1 MRSDLKYPMGGGTI
15 GCFPGGRSVYAHPS
29 SIRSASPLTFVLR
42 FAGAALLAAILA
54 FVAAPQGL
62 TAAPQPLITAIN
74 VRGNAHVPI
83 DRIGAVIRSQAGTP
97 LDQKQV
103 AADRAAILALG
114 FFTDVK
120 TDIRPTPGGIS
131 LNYIVI
137 ENPVVSKITFVGN
150 SHVTTDILSALMDT
164 TVGAVLNS
172 NTLRDDVTKINSYY
186 DKLGYIGTRHVTNIA
201 IAADGGVRLDIQEG
215 VTVSKV
221 VVTGDTVVP
230 PTAIVGAMKT
240 KTGTVFS
247 QQTFDSDLQA
257 ISKIY
262 TDLGLNIS
270 FDNNTGPDPN
280 NPGTIDVALCEVKV
294 GAVEIAGNSKTKDY
308 VIRRLLRVR
317 PGELITEARLKRDY
331 ELINSTQYF
340 KSVDLSTKPFGD
352 KCGYVTLVWTV
363 VEQRTGTASVGV
375 SYGGG
380 GQYGQGLSGNLGYS
394 EANINGT
401 GDGAQVSLQRGLH
414 ISDLS
419 FSVSVPYIHQFKP
432 DSVSFSI
439 FNHVVAEQPYPVYK
453 EAGNNPFFTIAQQG
467 GAVPSNPGTVGTG
480 TSGPCTAN
488 GSPCTNQF
496 ALYSTRQAGISISL
510 GHPTADY
517 TRVSFGASATRLSQE
532 FGASGFPKQFLDL
545 RGALVSPNQST
556 GIQGGSVQPGSSRL
570 FSLNTGLI
578 RDDRDDPLNPRY
590 GGTRSFSTEWSS
602 KAFGSNY
609 NYTKTDVDITRF
621 FPVKF
626 HSTLA
631 LHVNYG
637 FSSGGASLPY
647 NNLFSLTDQQLRN
660 TTFVFYGDREILGQA
675 ELRIPV
681 TADRKFTVA
690 FFADTG
696 DVPYVTPVVGPSP
709 SPTPI
714 PPCGAHCPPGRPISN
729 AVTYVEAPFKLQADF
744 GFGIRVQ
751 TPIVP
756 QPIRIDFAFGQGGHH
771 VSFGLSQSF

>member
-1 MRSDLKYPMGGGTI
+1 
-15 GCFPGGRSVYAHPS
+15 
-29 SIRSASPLTFVLR
+29 LTFVLR
-42 FAGAALLAAILA
+42 LAGVALFAAILA

-74 VRGNAHVPI
+74 VRGNAHVPV

-97 LDQKQV
+97 LDMKQV
-103 AADRAAILALG
+103 AADRTSILSLG

-120 TDIRPTPGGIS
+120 TDIRPTPGGVS

-137 ENPVVSKITFVGN
+137 ENPVVSKISFVGN
-150 SHVTTDILSALMDT
+150 SHVTSDILSALMDT
-164 TVGAVLNS
+164 TIGAVLNT

-186 DKLGYIGTRHVTNIA
+186 DKLGYIGTRHVSNIA

-215 VTVSKV
+215 VTVTKL
-221 VVTGDTVVP
+221 VVTGNTVI
-230 PTAIVGAMKT
+230 PTAAIIGSMKT
-240 KTGTVFS
+240 KPGTIFS
-247 QQTFDSDLQA
+247 QQTFGNDLQSV
-257 ISKIY
+257 SKIY

-280 NPGTIDVALCEVKV
+280 APGTIDVALCEVRV

-317 PGELITEARLKRDY
+317 PGELITEPRLKRDY

-352 KCGYVTLVWTV
+352 KCGFVTLVWTV

-401 GDGAQVSLQRGLH
+401 GDGAQISLQRGLH
-414 ISDLS
+414 VSDLS
-419 FSVSVPYIHQFKP
+419 LAFNVPYIHRFKP
-432 DSVSFSI
+432 DSVSLSV
-439 FNHVVAEQPYPVYK
+439 FNHVVSQQPYPVYK
-453 EAGNNPFFTIAQQG
+453 EAGNNPFFTITQQG
-467 GAVPSNPGTVGTG
+467 GGVPANPGAVGGGTG
-480 TSGPCTAN
+480 GPCAAN
-488 GSPCTNQF
+488 GSPCTSQF
-496 ALYSTRQAGISISL
+496 ALYSTRQAGVSVGF
-510 GHPTADY
+510 GHPIADY
-517 TRVSFGASATRLSQE
+517 TRISFGGSATRLSQD
-532 FGASGFPKQFLDL
+532 FAASGFPQQFLDL
-545 RGALVSPNQST
+545 RGALVSPNQSQ
-556 GIQGGSVQPGSSRL
+556 GIQGGAAKPGSSNL
-570 FSLNTGLI
+570 FSVNAGVI
-578 RDDRDDPLNPRY
+578 RDDRDDPLSPRF

-602 KAFGSNY
+602 KSFGSDY
-609 NYTKTDVDITRF
+609 NYTKTDIDLTRF
-621 FPVKF
+621 FPVKH

-647 NNLFSLTDQQLRN
+647 NNLFSLSDQQLRN
-660 TTFVFYGDREILGQA
+660 TTFVFYGDRELLGQA
-675 ELRIPV
+675 ELRVPV
-681 TADRKFTVA
+681 TQDRKFTVA
-690 FFADTG
+690 FFADAG
-696 DVPYVTPVVGPSP
+696 DAPYVTPIVGPSP

-714 PPCGAHCPPGRPISN
+714 PPCGAHCPPRPPLAA
-729 AVTYVEAPFKLQADF
+729 AVTYVEAPFHLKADF

>member
-1 MRSDLKYPMGGGTI
+1 MRSGFHNTMGGGTT
-15 GCFPGGRSVYAHPS
+15 GCFPGGRCTYAHPS
-29 SIRSASPLTFVLR
+29 SIRSASPLTLVLR
-42 FAGAALLAAILA
+42 FAGAALLSAILA

-74 VRGNAHVPI
+74 VRGNAHVPV
-83 DRIGAVIRSQAGTP
+83 DRIAAVIHSQPGAP

-120 TDIRPTPGGIS
+120 TDIRPTPGGVS

-137 ENPVVSKITFVGN
+137 ENPVVAKITFAGN

-164 TVGAVLNS
+164 TVGAVLNT

-201 IAADGGVRLDIQEG
+201 IGADGGVRLDIQEG

-221 VVTGDTVVP
+221 VVTGDSVVAAP
-230 PTAIVGAMKT
+230 VIVAAMKT

-247 QQTFDSDLQA
+247 QQTFNADLQA

-262 TDLGLNIS
+262 TDLGLNIT
-270 FDNNTGPDPN
+270 FDNNTGPDPDK
-280 NPGTIDVALCEVKV
+280 PGTVDIALCEVKV

-317 PGELITEARLKRDY
+317 PGELILESRLKRDY

-352 KCGYVTLVWTV
+352 KCGFVTLVWTV

-414 ISDLS
+414 VSDLS
-419 FSVSVPYIHQFKP
+419 FAVNIPYIHRFKP
-432 DSVSFSI
+432 DSVNFSI
-439 FNHVVAEQPYPVYK
+439 FNHVVSQQPYPVYK
-453 EAGNNPFFTIAQQG
+453 ELGNNPFFTITQQG
-467 GAVPSNPGTVGTG
+467 GGISPNPGTVGGGTG
-480 TSGPCTAN
+480 GPCAAN
-488 GSPCTNQF
+488 GSPCTSQF
-496 ALYSTRQAGISISL
+496 ALYSTRQAGISAGL
-510 GHPTADY
+510 GHPVADY
-517 TRVSFGASATRLSQE
+517 TRVSFGASASRLSQE
-532 FGASGFPKQFLDL
+532 FAASGFPQQFLDL
-545 RGALVSPNQST
+545 RGALVSPNQSQ
-556 GIQGGSVQPGSSRL
+556 GIQGGAARPGTSRL
-570 FSLNTGLI
+570 FSLNAGLI
-578 RDDRDDPLNPRY
+578 RDDRDDPLSPRY
-590 GGTRSFSTEWSS
+590 GGTRSFSSEWSS
-602 KAFGSNY
+602 KAFGSDY
-609 NYTKTDVDITRF
+609 NYIKSDLDITRF
-621 FPVKF
+621 FPVKH

-681 TADRKFTVA
+681 TSDRKFTVA
-690 FFADTG
+690 FFADAG

-714 PPCGAHCPPGRPISN
+714 PPCGAHCPPGPPLS
-729 AVTYVEAPFKLQADF
+729 AKVTYVEAPYHIKADF

-756 QPIRIDFAFGQGGHH
+756 QPIRIDFAFGNGGHH

>member
-1 MRSDLKYPMGGGTI
+1 
-15 GCFPGGRSVYAHPS
+15 
-29 SIRSASPLTFVLR
+29 LTLVLR
-42 FAGAALLAAILA
+42 IAGAALFAAILA

-74 VRGNAHVPI
+74 IRGNAHVPV
-83 DRIGAVIRSQAGTP
+83 DRIAVVIHSQPGTP
-97 LDQKQV
+97 LDVKQV
-103 AADRAAILALG
+103 AVDRTAILALG

-120 TDIRPTPGGIS
+120 TDIRQTPGGVS

-150 SHVTTDILSALMDT
+150 SHVTNDILSALMDT
-164 TVGAVLNS
+164 TVGAVLNT

-186 DKLGYIGTRHVTNIA
+186 DKLGYIGARHVTNIA
-201 IAADGGVRLDIQEG
+201 IGADGGVRLDIQEG
-215 VTVSKV
+215 VTVAKV
-221 VVTGDTVVP
+221 VVTGNSVIP
-230 PTAIVGAMKT
+230 APAILNAMKT
-240 KTGTVFS
+240 KPGTIFS
-247 QQTFDSDLQA
+247 QQVFNNDLEA
-257 ISKIY
+257 VSKIY
-262 TDLGLNIS
+262 TDLGLNIT
-270 FDNNTGPDPN
+270 FDSNTGPDPN
-280 NPGTIDVALCEVKV
+280 LPGQVDVALCEVRV

-317 PGELITEARLKRDY
+317 PGELITESRLKRDY

-401 GDGAQVSLQRGLH
+401 GNGAQVSLQRGLH
-414 ISDLS
+414 VSDLS
-419 FSVSVPYIHQFKP
+419 FSVNVPYVHRFKP

-439 FNHVVAEQPYPVYK
+439 FNHVVSQQPYPVYK
-453 EAGNNPFFTIAQQG
+453 EPGNNPFFTITQQA
-467 GAVPSNPGTVGTG
+467 GAVISNPGVGSG
-480 TSGPCTAN
+480 SGGPCTAN
-488 GSPCTNQF
+488 GSPCSSQF
-496 ALYSTRQAGISISL
+496 ALYSTRQAGISVGF
-510 GHPTADY
+510 GHPVADY

-532 FGASGFPKQFLDL
+532 FAASGFPQQFLDL
-545 RGALVSPNQST
+545 RGALVSPNQSQ
-556 GIQGGSVQPGSSRL
+556 GIQGGAARPGSSRL
-570 FSLNTGLI
+570 FSVNAGLI
-578 RDDRDDPLNPRY
+578 RDDRDDPLNPRF
-590 GGTRSFSTEWSS
+590 GGTRSFSTELSS
-602 KAFGSNY
+602 KSFGSDY
-609 NYTKTDVDITRF
+609 NYTKTDIDITRF
-621 FPVKF
+621 FPVKH

-631 LHVNYG
+631 THLNYG
-637 FSSGGASLPY
+637 FSSGGSSLPY

-660 TTFVFYGDREILGQA
+660 TTFVFYGDRELLGQA

-681 TADRKFTVA
+681 TQDRKFTVA
-690 FFADTG
+690 FFADAG

-714 PPCGAHCPPGRPISN
+714 PPCGAHCPPGPPLSANIH
-729 AVTYVEAPFKLQADF
+729 YVEAPFAIKADF

-756 QPIRIDFAFGQGGHH
+756 QPIRIDFAFGKGGHH